1 MVGNISNL
9 TKDIKNIIIQKR
21 DQQQMLWPFTCITK
35 RQKIYWFNMLKLL
48 KKIAGHAII
57 IVAACIVK
65 GFLRWLSGKE

>member
-1 MVGNISNL
+1 
-9 TKDIKNIIIQKR
+9 
-21 DQQQMLWPFTCITK
+21 MLWPFTCITK

-57 IVAACIVK
+57 IVAAGIVK